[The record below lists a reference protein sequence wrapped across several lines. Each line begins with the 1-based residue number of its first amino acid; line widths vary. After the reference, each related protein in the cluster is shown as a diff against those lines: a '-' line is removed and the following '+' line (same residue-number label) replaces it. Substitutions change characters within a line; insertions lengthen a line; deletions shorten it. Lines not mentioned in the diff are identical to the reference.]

1 MIHAANLK
9 CRAEVDENMRKLRQF
24 IFGAASSLKHTI
36 SHTEQLGIYSTST
49 YVSVFF
55 TMTERERASI
65 YFNFY
70 FNIQSAFCIEEW
82 LQSACCTWTWF
93 MMSLFSPLDSLEW
106 RGGRGLWVCK
116 MYARRHMHR
125 GWSALKG
132 PRAESRTRVGTSG
145 ASKIQ
150 TFIVSMS
157 GNFVRLLLRAQ
168 LKKCIMCS

>member
-1 MIHAANLK
+1 MQGRSGWKYEEIKAIHLWGGEFTEAHNL
-9 CRAEVDENMRKLRQF
+9 
-24 IFGAASSLKHTI
+24 
-36 SHTEQLGIYSTST
+36 SHRTALNLYKST

-55 TMTERERASI
+55 AVTERARKRAYISTFISI
-65 YFNFY
+65 
-70 FNIQSAFCIEEW
+70 S
-82 LQSACCTWTWF
+82 
-93 MMSLFSPLDSLEW
+93 SLHFVLKN
-106 RGGRGLWVCK
+106 GCNQHAARGLDLWCLSSLSLDPPEWIGEGSCLQNVC
-116 MYARRHMHR
+116 APPHSMHI

-157 GNFVRLLLRAQ
+157 GNFVRLLLRAE

>member
-1 MIHAANLK
+1 MQGRSGWKYEEIKAIHLWGGKFTEAHNLSHRTARNLFYK
-9 CRAEVDENMRKLRQF
+9 HICF
-24 IFGAASSLKHTI
+24 SL
-36 SHTEQLGIYSTST
+36 
-49 YVSVFF
+49 FF
-55 TMTERERASI
+55 AVTERASKHIFQLLFQYPVCILYWRMAAISMLHVDLI
-65 YFNFY
+65 YDV
-70 FNIQSAFCIEEW
+70 
-82 LQSACCTWTWF
+82 
-93 MMSLFSPLDSLEW
+93 SLLSLGFARVE
-106 RGGRGLWVCK
+106 GREGSWVCK